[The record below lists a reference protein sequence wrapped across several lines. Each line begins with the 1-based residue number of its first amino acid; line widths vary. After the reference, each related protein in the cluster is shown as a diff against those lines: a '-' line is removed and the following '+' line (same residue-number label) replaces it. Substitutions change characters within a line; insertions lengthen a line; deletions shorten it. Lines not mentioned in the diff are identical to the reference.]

1 MFLCMWQILLA
12 NNAEKIYNIC
22 MEYIVKSLQETQE
35 LAKKLAKI
43 LNGDEIILISG
54 DLGAGK
60 TTFTKALAEGLEVTD
75 LVTSPTFAFMREY
88 SGRCKLSHYDMYRVE
103 DEDELFELGLS
114 DNLYEAGVCVI
125 EWNKFTEFPDEK
137 CIIRIEIT
145 KLGESERN
153 FDISTSTECDCLE
166 KLSI

>member
-1 MFLCMWQILLA
+1 
-12 NNAEKIYNIC
+12 
-22 MEYIVKSLQETQE
+22 MEYIARSLNDTLS

-43 LNGDEIILISG
+43 LHGNEIIIISG

-88 SGRCKLSHYDMYRVE
+88 MGKCKLSHYDMYRVE

-114 DNLYEAGVCVI
+114 DNLYEDGICVI
-125 EWNKFTEFPDEK
+125 EWNKFKEFPEDK
-137 CIIRIEIT
+137 CIIKIDIT
-145 KLGESERN
+145 KLSDNERC
-153 FDISTSTECDCLE
+153 FDITTSG
-166 KLSI
+166 SINNQISELL